1 MATAKYVNML
11 KSVDDTASKP
21 TPAQSGLV
29 WLWLAL
35 IGLVIDQI
43 TKTYVHANFEFR
55 ESINVLP
62 FFDLTYA
69 RNEGAA
75 FSFLSDAG
83 GWQRWFFT
91 VIAVSISGVLIYW
104 LRGLHKSQKLL
115 GIAYSLVLSGAIG
128 NLIDR
133 LNYGFVVDFL
143 DVYYKTHHWPVFNIA
158 DVAIC
163 VGAFLIL
170 LEGFMN
176 KEPNKDADKKS
187 ADTAK

>member
-1 MATAKYVNML
+1 MVTVKNVNML
-11 KSVDDTASKP
+11 KSTTENSSKP
-21 TPAQSGLV
+21 TLGQSGLV
-29 WLWLAL
+29 WLWLAIVGL
-35 IGLVIDQI
+35 IVDQA
-43 TKTYVHANFEFR
+43 TKIYVHANFEFR

-69 RNEGAA
+69 RNTGAA

-104 LRGLHKSQKLL
+104 LRGLHKSQKILN
-115 GIAYSLVLSGAIG
+115 IAYSLVLSGAIG

-143 DVYYKTHHWPVFNIA
+143 DVYYKTYHWPVFNVA
-158 DVAIC
+158 DIAIC

-170 LEGFMN
+170 LEAFI
-176 KEPNKDADKKS
+176 NKDSDKEQ
-187 ADTAK
+187 AK